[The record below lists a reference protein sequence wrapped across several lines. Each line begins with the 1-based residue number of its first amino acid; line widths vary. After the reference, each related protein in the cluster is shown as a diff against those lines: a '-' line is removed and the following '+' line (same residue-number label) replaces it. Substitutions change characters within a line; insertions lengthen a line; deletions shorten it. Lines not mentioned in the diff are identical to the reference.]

1 MTGFGTGPDPMYLA
15 PRNSVW
21 EPSGWRSGHDGR
33 EQLVL
38 VRLVW
43 PSGVEVRPARLL
55 WVDGHAVKIEWERH
69 GVVRQ
74 SWMPIGDVRRAL
86 RW

>member
-1 MTGFGTGPDPMYLA
+1 MTGFGTGPEPTYPA

-21 EPSGWRSGHDGR
+21 EPPGWKSGHSGR

-55 WVDGHAVKIEWERH
+55 WVDGHAVKVAWERN

>member
-1 MTGFGTGPDPMYLA
+1 MYLA

-21 EPSGWRSGHDGR
+21 EPTGWRSGHSGR

-38 VRLVW
+38 ARLVW
-43 PSGVEVRPARLL
+43 PSGVEVRPALLL
-55 WVDGHAVKIEWERH
+55 WVDGRAAKVEWESR
-69 GVVRQ
+69 GGGRRSTWLPVR
-74 SWMPIGDVRRAL
+74 DVRRAL